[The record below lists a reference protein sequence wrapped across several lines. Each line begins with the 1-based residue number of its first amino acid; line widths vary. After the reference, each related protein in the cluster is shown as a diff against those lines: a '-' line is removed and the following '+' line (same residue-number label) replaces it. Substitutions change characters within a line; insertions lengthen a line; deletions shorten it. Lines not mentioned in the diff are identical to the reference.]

1 MALMNAQLNQ
11 LDTKLGTFE
20 STVNARLAALE
31 EGTASFRIN
40 MLAMGEVMDRA
51 ALHGNVIAELEE
63 SDLRSHNEIGRAS
76 CRERV

>member
-1 MALMNAQLNQ
+1 MALMSAQLSE

-20 STVNARLAALE
+20 STVNARLASLE
-31 EGTASFRIN
+31 DSTANFRTK

-63 SDLRSHNEIGRAS
+63 RPA
-76 CRERV
+76 VPQ